1 MTIQHI
7 RFLNI
12 IFVAFIFAAGTVNFL
27 WYIIAMHASLEILNS
42 RSLYLLHQ
50 YKLYNCIFWSY
61 SLVLL
66 ERLRPGHL
74 SATAEVAINCAEHL
88 FFGIIICI
96 KVYIY
101 TAIYS
106 TISAAARIKRA
117 LIAFVV
123 FNLIGIFN
131 EVFQNNLGGRSLFVF
146 IPDSIKD
153 MQMNLLGAAV
163 FMVAVFVRISR
174 LKKHALLKAGQSIS

>member
-42 RSLYLLHQ
+42 RSLYLRHQ
-50 YKLYNCIFWSY
+50 YKLYNCIFWAY

-66 ERLRPGHL
+66 ERLRSVHL
-74 SATAEVAINCAEHL
+74 PATAEVAINCAEHL

-101 TAIYS
+101 TALYS

-117 LIAFVV
+117 LLAFVV

-153 MQMNLLGAAV
+153 MQMNLLGAAIFV
-163 FMVAVFVRISR
+163 TAVFVRISR
-174 LKKHALLKAGQSIS
+174 LRKQALLKAGQSIS